1 MQVYVRSFAGMVKR
15 SLTLLMSPGLAALV
29 FMGGASR
36 NWCCQVGDECGD
48 KETDNDVN
56 SIL

>member
-1 MQVYVRSFAGMVKR
+1 MQVYVRSFAGILNL
-15 SLTLLMSPGLAALV
+15 SLTLLMSPGLAAL
-29 FMGGASR
+29 GGASR

-48 KETDNDVN
+48 KETDDDSVN